1 MRAALAALAL
11 GLPLVAA
18 ARGPGAGP
26 TARASR
32 SAGEVVAPG
41 AGDGAVGGAGAGEA
55 RAWPALEAEGGQA
68 SDAGAALPEVAA
80 TPSTGAPADEPPSA
94 KKVVDVTGYGMSRT
108 QFTRARPWGLLPTN
122 DVPQLQ
128 QLLEFNAQVKVSVKE
143 RSYLSTD
150 VSLIGSFG
158 GFYRGVD
165 GAGREVALPDRAS
178 PQVQP
183 IVSVNEF
190 FVAHEFRPELNV
202 LVGKKRI
209 VWGPGLAFNPT
220 DLLNPRRDPT
230 DPTFQRSGV
239 WLAQVEAPLS
249 FATFSLVFAPTQLK
263 QVSGLPTHF
272 LFWPSWDQ
280 RDTQAHYQL
289 AARAYALVWDTDV
302 TLMVFYGNRSVD
314 VFESKPRVGLSFSRV
329 FFEALEVH
337 GEALLQTGSPRDF
350 VDPACVASL
359 VAANLC
365 QAQRR
370 PFTTKAKLTEEVL
383 RPRVLVG
390 ARWQFA
396 DDSLLSLEYLYQHD
410 GWNQDHFQALADTLG
425 LIPEA
430 RALGFDAAN
439 VPGASALFGGTSPDG
454 LPVRFAFDPRGR
466 HYAFL
471 TFQKPRLFDDFT
483 LQAVVIANLRD
494 LSSIVNASLAWSTT
508 EWLTLSLLAFA
519 PVPGP
524 DALATR
530 TAQGTPVTEFGVTP
544 FAFRA
549 MFEARA
555 FF

>member
-1 MRAALAALAL
+1 MRAALVTLVLWLPWGALAED
-11 GLPLVAA
+11 GDGGVRDEAEAPAPDAGPSVAEGPAA
-18 ARGPGAGP
+18 APP
-26 TARASR
+26 P
-32 SAGEVVAPG
+32 APS
-41 AGDGAVGGAGAGEA
+41 
-55 RAWPALEAEGGQA
+55 PL
-68 SDAGAALPEVAA
+68 
-80 TPSTGAPADEPPSA
+80 

-108 QFTRARPWGLLPTN
+108 QFTRARPWGLVPTN
-122 DVPQLQ
+122 DIPQLQ
-128 QLLEFNAQVKVSVKE
+128 QLLEFNAQVKVSVKGH
-143 RSYLSTD
+143 SYLSTD
-150 VSLIGSFG
+150 VSLIANFG
-158 GFYRGVD
+158 GFYRGTD
-165 GAGREVALPDRAS
+165 TNGREVALADRSS

-183 IVSVNEF
+183 IVSINEF
-190 FVAHEFRPELNV
+190 FVSHEFLPELNV

-272 LFWPSWDQ
+272 LYWPSWDA

-289 AARAYALVWDTDV
+289 AARAYALVWDTDIN
-302 TLMVFYGNRSVD
+302 LMFFYGNRSVD
-314 VFESKPRVGLSFSRV
+314 DFEAKPRVGLSFSRI

-337 GEALLQTGSPRDF
+337 GEALFQTGSPRDF
-350 VDPACVASL
+350 INADCVTSL
-359 VAANLC
+359 VTANVC
-365 QAQRR
+365 QAQRT
-370 PFTTKAKLTEEVL
+370 PFTTKSKLTEEAL

-390 ARWQFA
+390 ARWQFS

-410 GWNQDHFQALADTLG
+410 GWNQDHFQTFANVLG

-430 RALGFDAAN
+430 RQLGFDAASI
-439 VPGASALFGGTSPDG
+439 PGAGALLGGTGSDG

-466 HYAFL
+466 HYGFI
-471 TFQKPRLFDDFT
+471 TFQKPRIFEDFT

-494 LSSIVNASLAWSTT
+494 LSSIVNASLTWSAT
-508 EWLTLSLLAFA
+508 EWLNLSLLAFA
-519 PVPGP
+519 PIPGP
-524 DALATR
+524 DALAVR
-530 TAQGTPVTEFGVTP
+530 TSQGIPVTEFGISP

>member
-1 MRAALAALAL
+1 MRAGLLTALLAFS
-11 GLPLVAA
+11 LPASAQDLDAGVSDAPVDALVAV
-18 ARGPGAGP
+18 PDAGP
-26 TARASR
+26 
-32 SAGEVVAPG
+32 SAVA
-41 AGDGAVGGAGAGEA
+41 E
-55 RAWPALEAEGGQA
+55 PA
-68 SDAGAALPEVAA
+68 
-80 TPSTGAPADEPPSA
+80 APLF

-108 QFTRARPWGLLPTN
+108 QFTRARPWGLVPTN
-122 DVPQLQ
+122 DIPQLQ
-128 QLLEFNAQVKVSVKE
+128 QLLEFNTQVKVSVRE
-143 RSYLSTD
+143 HSYLSSD
-150 VSLIGSFG
+150 ISLIANFG

-165 GAGREVALPDRAS
+165 MAGREVALDDKSS

-183 IVSVNEF
+183 IVSINEF
-190 FVAHEFRPELNV
+190 FVSHEFIPELNV

-249 FATFSLVFAPTQLK
+249 FATFTLVFAPTQLK

-272 LFWPSWDQ
+272 LYWPTWDA
-280 RDTQAHYQL
+280 RDSQAHYQV
-289 AARAYALVWDTDV
+289 AARAYALLWDTDIN
-302 TLMVFYGNRSVD
+302 LMFFYGNKSVD
-314 VFESKPRVGLSFSRV
+314 DFEAKPRVGLSFSRI

-337 GEALLQTGSPRDF
+337 GEALFQTGSSRDF
-350 VDPACVASL
+350 INADCVTSL
-359 VAANLC
+359 VQANVC
-365 QAQRR
+365 QAQRV
-370 PFTTKAKLTEEVL
+370 PFTTKAKLNEPAL

-390 ARWQFA
+390 ARWQFS

-410 GWNQDHFQALADTLG
+410 GWNQDHFQSFANVLG

-430 RALGFDAAN
+430 RALGFDAASI
-439 VPGASALFGGTSPDG
+439 PGAGSLLGGTGSDG

-466 HYAFL
+466 HYAFV

-494 LSSIVNASLAWSTT
+494 LSSIVNASVTWSAT
-508 EWLTLSLLAFA
+508 EWLNLSLLGFA
-519 PVPGP
+519 PVPGL

-530 TAQGTPVTEFGVTP
+530 TPQGTPITEFGITP